1 MSMAS
6 NESNKGNPVF
16 ASTVSSV
23 SAKVATQADK
33 AIAAT
38 QHATDLA
45 ASKLNQGLDSL
56 RGELPFALSRASAS
70 ADALLAEGSERA
82 RETAQAIRSRAEP
95 MQRQAEAYI
104 RQKPMQS
111 MFLAAGVGALI
122 TLMLT
127 RSSCR

>member
-1 MSMAS
+1 
-6 NESNKGNPVF
+6 
-16 ASTVSSV
+16 
-23 SAKVATQADK
+23 SAPDFNLLAT
-33 AIAAT
+33 
-38 QHATDLA
+38 L
-45 ASKLNQGLDSL
+45 
-56 RGELPFALSRASAS
+56 
-70 ADALLAEGSERA
+70 DALLAEGSERA

-127 RSSCR
+127 RSSGR

>member
-1 MSMAS
+1 MAS
-6 NESNKGNPVF
+6 NESNNGNPVF

-38 QHATDLA
+38 QNATDLA

-95 MQRQAEAYI
+95 IQRQAEAYI

-111 MFLAAGVGALI
+111 MLLAAGVGALI

-127 RSSCR
+127 RSSGR

>member
-1 MSMAS
+1 MATRQVRCRELGTCAHGRLIS
-6 NESNKGNPVF
+6 DRLICQTFN
-16 ASTVSSV
+16 
-23 SAKVATQADK
+23 K

-111 MFLAAGVGALI
+111 MLLAAGVGALI

-127 RSSCR
+127 RSSGR